1 MMTMMIRHIV
11 FWKQDDRR
19 KKEKLMGEI
28 DKLLTEL
35 DEQQQELNDKK

>member
-11 FWKQDDRR
+11 FGNKTTEERR
-19 KKEKLMGEI
+19 KLMGEI
-28 DKLLTEL
+28 DKLLAEL